1 MKKFNHALSTH
12 RTVQLMREAIDI
24 TKEEKG
30 FYLKLF
36 VISGFNQGTMLMLF
50 VVAYF
55 AINFTMMITEKLIW
69 GDSFLNPVDPI
80 MNMIFIGTYVRATKR
95 LSNLMIECALQGK
108 DPEPEPSQPKSAGLV
123 LVPSAKIK

>member
-1 MKKFNHALSTH
+1 MNKFNHALSTH

-30 FYLKLF
+30 FYRKLF

-69 GDSFLNPVDPI
+69 GEAFLNPLDPFV
-80 MNMIFIGTYVRATKR
+80 NMIFIGTYIRATKR
-95 LSNLMIECALQGK
+95 LSDLMIECALQGK
-108 DPEPEPSQPKSAGLV
+108 HPDPEPKQPKSAELV
-123 LVPSAKIK
+123 LVSSANNK

>member
-1 MKKFNHALSTH
+1 MKNFNHALSTH

-30 FYLKLF
+30 FYRKLF

-69 GDSFLNPVDPI
+69 GEAFLNPLDPFV
-80 MNMIFIGTYVRATKR
+80 NMIFIGTYIRATKR
-95 LSNLMIECALQGK
+95 LSDLMIECALQGK
-108 DPEPEPSQPKSAGLV
+108 HPDPEPKQPKSAELV
-123 LVPSAKIK
+123 LVSSANNK

>member
-1 MKKFNHALSTH
+1 
-12 RTVQLMREAIDI
+12 MREAIDI

-30 FYLKLF
+30 FYRKLF

-69 GDSFLNPVDPI
+69 GEAFLNPLDPFV
-80 MNMIFIGTYVRATKR
+80 NMIFIGTYIRATKR
-95 LSNLMIECALQGK
+95 LSDLMIECALQGK
-108 DPEPEPSQPKSAGLV
+108 HPDPEPKQPKSAELV
-123 LVPSAKIK
+123 LVSSANNK